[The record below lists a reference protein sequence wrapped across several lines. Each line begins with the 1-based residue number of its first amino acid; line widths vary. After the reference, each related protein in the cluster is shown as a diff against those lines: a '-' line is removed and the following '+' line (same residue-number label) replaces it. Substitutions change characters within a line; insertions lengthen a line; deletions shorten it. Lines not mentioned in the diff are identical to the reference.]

1 MSESTRTRK
10 TPQQIRRN
18 IVLWCVQAAAGLVG
32 YAVVLVLAAGSL
44 HWLWGWVL
52 LALTAALLAAHV
64 LVLVPIN
71 PELLAE
77 REDGFRA
84 EGTKQWDKWL
94 TLVSNAFG
102 TIVLWVVA
110 ALEFRFRWTMGM
122 PLALHIAGLAA
133 SIAGYATFLWAM
145 AVNAFFTEGVRI
157 QKERG
162 HTVVTDGPYRLVR
175 HPGYVGSILSLMAAP
190 FLLGSRW
197 ALIPAVLGVAG
208 YVVRTAL
215 EDRTLQD
222 ELPGYREYTQRTRWR
237 LLPGVW

>member
-1 MSESTRTRK
+1 
-10 TPQQIRRN
+10 
-18 IVLWCVQAAAGLVG
+18 
-32 YAVVLVLAAGSL
+32 
-44 HWLWGWVL
+44 
-52 LALTAALLAAHV
+52 
-64 LVLVPIN
+64 
-71 PELLAE
+71 
-77 REDGFRA
+77 
-84 EGTKQWDKWL
+84 
-94 TLVSNAFG
+94 
-102 TIVLWVVA
+102 
-110 ALEFRFRWTMGM
+110 
-122 PLALHIAGLAA
+122 
-133 SIAGYATFLWAM
+133 
-145 AVNAFFTEGVRI
+145 VRI